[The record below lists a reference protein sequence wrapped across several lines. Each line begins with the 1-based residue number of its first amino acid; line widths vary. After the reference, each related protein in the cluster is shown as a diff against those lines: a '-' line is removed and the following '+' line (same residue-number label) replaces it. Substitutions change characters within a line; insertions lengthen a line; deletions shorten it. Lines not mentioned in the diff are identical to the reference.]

1 MITHKANALQFASKF
16 IERKEEHAMHV
27 KVIIHGYK

>member
-1 MITHKANALQFASKF
+1 MITYKANVLQLASKL
-16 IERKEEHAMHV
+16 IARKEEHAMHV